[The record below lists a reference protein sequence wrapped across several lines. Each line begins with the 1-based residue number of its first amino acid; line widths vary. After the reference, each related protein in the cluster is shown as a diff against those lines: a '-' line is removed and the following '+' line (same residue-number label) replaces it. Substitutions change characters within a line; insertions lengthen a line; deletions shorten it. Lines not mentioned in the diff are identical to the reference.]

1 MDRLDFHLPAGP
13 RAAHDARHEI
23 LAVNGWIPELA
34 RQDILLLVT
43 ELVTNAV
50 RHGAA
55 GASEQLGVQVLIGPE
70 RLRVEVRDRGD
81 GFDPCSADPPRGDHG
96 GWGLVLVEELSER
109 WGVVREEDGTV
120 VWFEYG
126 LSG

>member
-13 RAAHDARHEI
+13 RAAHDARHQI
-23 LAVNGWIPELA
+23 LGANGSIPELA

-55 GASEQLGVQVLIGPE
+55 GACDQLGVRVLICPA
-70 RLRVEVRDRGD
+70 RLRVEVRDRGN
-81 GFDPCSADPPRGDHG
+81 GFEPRSADPASADGG
-96 GWGLVLVEELSER
+96 GWGLVLVEELSDR
-109 WGVVREEDGTV
+109 WGVLREEDGTV

-126 LSG
+126 LPG

>member
-1 MDRLDFHLPAGP
+1 MDRLDFQLPAGP

-23 LAVNGWIPELA
+23 LGANGSIPELA

-50 RHGAA
+50 RHGAD
-55 GASEQLGVQVLIGPE
+55 GASEQLGVQVLICPE

-81 GFDPCSADPPRGDHG
+81 GFEPHQADSARGDHG
-96 GWGLVLVEELSER
+96 GWGLVLVEELSDR
-109 WGVVREEDGTV
+109 WGVLRDGDGTV
-120 VWFEYG
+120 VWFEYR
-126 LSG
+126 LRA